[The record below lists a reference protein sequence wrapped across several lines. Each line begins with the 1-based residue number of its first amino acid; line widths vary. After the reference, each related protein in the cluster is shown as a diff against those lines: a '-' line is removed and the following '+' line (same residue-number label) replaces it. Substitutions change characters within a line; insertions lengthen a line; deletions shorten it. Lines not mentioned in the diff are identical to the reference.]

1 MEESLFVLMEAT
13 SPVLNA
19 RMKPNL
25 NVLMEL
31 LNLHVLIVTNQFV
44 QMELCW
50 GDQHVRM
57 EIDLLV
63 LMAPV
68 L

>member
-1 MEESLFVLMEAT
+1 MVESQFVQMEAT
-13 SPVLNA
+13 LTILNV
-19 RMKPNL
+19 RMKQNL
-25 NVLMEL
+25 HVLMEL
-31 LNLHVLIVTNQFV
+31 LKLHVLIVTNQFV

-57 EIDLLV
+57 EIDLHV

>member
-1 MEESLFVLMEAT
+1 MEGSLFVRMEAT
-13 SPVLNA
+13 SPVLNV
-19 RMKPNL
+19 RMKSNL
-25 NVLMEL
+25 HVLMEL
-31 LNLHVLIVTNQFV
+31 LKLHVLIVTNQFV